1 MNDKLRLTILEPAGI
16 LDKISGNQL
25 QNEISILINNG
36 INIILID
43 MQGIKFIDSS
53 GLGYLVSAMK
63 IVSNANAKFFLCSV
77 SDQVNMLF
85 EITKVNKSLQM
96 FADKDECKRYILN
109 TLSRM
114 SCR

>member
-16 LDKISGNQL
+16 LDKITGNQL
-25 QNEISILINNG
+25 QNEISNLINHGTNV
-36 INIILID
+36 ILID

-63 IVSNANAKFFLCSV
+63 IVSNANAKFFVCSV
-77 SDQVNMLF
+77 SDQVKMLF
-85 EITKVNKSLQM
+85 EITKVNKSLQI
-96 FADKDECKRYILN
+96 FADKDDCKRYVLN

-114 SCR
+114 SYR